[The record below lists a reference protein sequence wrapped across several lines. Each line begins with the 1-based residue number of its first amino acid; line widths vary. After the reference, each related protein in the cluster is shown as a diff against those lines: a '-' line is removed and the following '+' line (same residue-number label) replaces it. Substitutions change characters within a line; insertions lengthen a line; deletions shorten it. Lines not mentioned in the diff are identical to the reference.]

1 MDYHKVIHCV
11 PSSWATWWRKQRR
24 LNLQNVTVLMYAGDS
39 VGRLSN
45 PADVQAAFHSFI
57 ALCVRKQL
65 TTNKNMKIRKR
76 GKVARYEYK
85 IFKGNKRHSTFELC
99 PVTARGATIADI
111 PFCRD
116 NSRPA
121 GATTN
126 TARLSPRYEGK
137 TRDSHCSHWAPD
149 DGREN
154 ARNMLSCKQTSG

>member
-1 MDYHKVIHCV
+1 
-11 PSSWATWWRKQRR
+11 
-24 LNLQNVTVLMYAGDS
+24 MYAGDS

-137 TRDSHCSHWAPD
+137 TRDSHCSH
-149 DGREN
+149 
-154 ARNMLSCKQTSG
+154 